1 MSSLNSGFFARRAL
15 PWLVPALVIVAW
27 QLSVSHGAISSRV
40 MPSPLAVLEVGWKM
54 SVNGELFRHLGVS
67 FQRAM
72 LGLLIGGGI
81 GFALAL
87 SNGLSRWSHLLF
99 DSSVQMLRNVPNLAL
114 IPLVILWFGIDEKA
128 KLFLISS
135 STLFPI
141 YINTLHG
148 IRSID
153 GRLLEMG
160 RVYGLSRWGLFR
172 HVLLPGALPSI
183 LVGLR
188 YALGLMWLTLI
199 VAETIAADNGIG
211 YMVMD
216 GRDFLRTDIV
226 VLGIVLYALLG
237 KTADVFARTLER
249 ALLRWNPAYRH
260 V

>member
-1 MSSLNSGFFARRAL
+1 MNSFVWTRRAL
-15 PWLVPALVIVAW
+15 PWVVPALILLAW
-27 QLSVSHGAISSRV
+27 QYSVSHGAISSRV
-40 MPSPLAVLEVGWKM
+40 MPSPLAVVETGWKM
-54 SVNGELFRHLGVS
+54 SADGVLFHHLGIS

-72 LGLLIGGGI
+72 TGLLIGGSI
-81 GFALAL
+81 GFILAL
-87 SNGLSRWSHLLF
+87 SNGLSKWSHLFF
-99 DSSVQMLRNVPNLAL
+99 DSSIQMLRNVPNLAL

-199 VAETIAADNGIG
+199 VAETIAADSGIG
-211 YMVMD
+211 YMIMD
-216 GRDFLRTDIV
+216 GRDFMRTDVV

-237 KTADVFARTLER
+237 KTADLLARLLER
-249 ALLRWNPAYRH
+249 KLLRWNPAYRH
-260 V
+260 